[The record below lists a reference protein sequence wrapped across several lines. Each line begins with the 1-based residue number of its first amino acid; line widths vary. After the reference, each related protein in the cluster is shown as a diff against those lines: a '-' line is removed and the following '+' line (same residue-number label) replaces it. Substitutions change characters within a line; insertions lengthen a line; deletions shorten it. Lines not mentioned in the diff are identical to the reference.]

1 MTDNCLFWIV
11 WNLVLT
17 LGGKNTPAWLSKE
30 PDKAFHCVWS
40 WLGEPWAPGLR
51 SSDGETAQNGFSRA
65 DVCLGTRNY
74 ETLVGTLG
82 GGAADGGAVEQ
93 LVPDTIVDAS
103 SGTLGYC

>member
-1 MTDNCLFWIV
+1 MTANCLFWIV

-51 SSDGETAQNGFSRA
+51 SSDGETAQSGFSRA
-65 DVCLGTRNY
+65 DVCLGSLSLSIAPWVCFVPGP
-74 ETLVGTLG
+74 LVLSPV
-82 GGAADGGAVEQ
+82 A
-93 LVPDTIVDAS
+93 L
-103 SGTLGYC
+103 